1 MEITYN
7 MVMTC
12 ELNDQ
17 QNSISSMILQVTHV
31 NVIAI
36 ANWKCAHE
44 NKKIVFN

>member
-1 MEITYN
+1 
-7 MVMTC
+7 MTC

-36 ANWKCAHE
+36 AIANWKCARE
-44 NKKIVFN
+44 NKKIAFN